1 MAISQMKKISLIFSK
16 ETLDALLLVLQQ
28 SQVVQIRDITQMTDW
43 QEAFETAQVNL
54 PQIHLQESD
63 KELAGEEVLSHLA
76 KRQQSLE
83 TTVGKLQHFIP
94 KEGTIQSLRKADF
107 SMSFAELEAF
117 GRDNSADV
125 LINRVNDKIKQ
136 NRNLE
141 RRIAEHQAEI
151 NRLMNWRSLEVTPK
165 ELSHFDFVHAVV
177 GTIPKTDDDALYHN
191 LKANSALEVQ
201 DVFSSEL
208 EYGVIV
214 FQSDKVMSSLDDYG
228 FKPFDYDKNILPAQ
242 AISQMQDEVATW
254 TAEKL
259 EVEGELKVSQRELQ
273 ELKVQTD
280 YVLGLYARQEAKKK
294 LASTK
299 HLVALEGW
307 AEAEQIDRLKS
318 DIQAQFGDGVFI
330 QELDVVEDDWENVPI
345 KLKNH
350 PLIEPFELVTEM
362 YALPKY
368 YEKDPTPIL
377 MPFYFTFFG
386 MMVADLGYGLFL
398 FLATFLALK
407 LFNLPKGTRR
417 FLKFFNILAV
427 AVSLWGIVY
436 GSFFGYTMPIVLLS
450 TTTDVMTILLLSVAF
465 GFVTVVVGLLL
476 GGLQK
481 LRLKDYVESY
491 NSGFAWCLIL
501 IGILLIVLGAML
513 PHLSVLTT
521 IGAVL
526 AIANAIGIVI
536 VSIIQAKS
544 LVGLGSGLYNLYNI
558 SGYVGDLVSFTR
570 LMALGLS
577 GASIGSA
584 FNLIVEI
591 FPPVARFTIGI
602 VIFILLHAINI
613 FLSLLSGYV
622 HGARLMFVEFFGKFY
637 EGGGKPFRPLKSSEK
652 YVKVTIKSQS
662 EEN

>member
-1 MAISQMKKISLIFSK
+1 MR
-16 ETLDALLLVLQQ
+16 V
-28 SQVVQIRDITQMTDW
+28 R
-43 QEAFETAQVNL
+43 
-54 PQIHLQESD
+54 
-63 KELAGEEVLSHLA
+63 
-76 KRQQSLE
+76 
-83 TTVGKLQHFIP
+83 KL
-94 KEGTIQSLRKADF
+94 
-107 SMSFAELEAF
+107 
-117 GRDNSADV
+117 
-125 LINRVNDKIKQ
+125 
-136 NRNLE
+136 
-141 RRIAEHQAEI
+141 
-151 NRLMNWRSLEVTPK
+151 
-165 ELSHFDFVHAVV
+165 
-177 GTIPKTDDDALYHN
+177 
-191 LKANSALEVQ
+191 
-201 DVFSSEL
+201 
-208 EYGVIV
+208 
-214 FQSDKVMSSLDDYG
+214 
-228 FKPFDYDKNILPAQ
+228 
-242 AISQMQDEVATW
+242 
-254 TAEKL
+254 
-259 EVEGELKVSQRELQ
+259 
-273 ELKVQTD
+273 
-280 YVLGLYARQEAKKK
+280 KK

-307 AEAEQIDRLKS
+307 TEAEQIDSLKS

-386 MMVADLGYGLFL
+386 MMVVDLGYGLFL

-417 FLKFFNILAV
+417 FLKFFNMLAV

-481 LRLKDYVESY
+481 LRLKDYAESY
-491 NSGFAWCLIL
+491 NFGFAWCLIL

-513 PHLSVLTT
+513 PHLSVMTT
-521 IGAVL
+521 IGSVL

-544 LVGLGSGLYNLYNI
+544 LVGLGSGFYNLYNI
-558 SGYVGDLVSFTR
+558 SGYVGNLVSFTR

-577 GASIGSA
+577 GASISSA
-584 FNLIVEI
+584 FNLIIEI
-591 FPPVARFTIGI
+591 FPPVVRFTIGI

-613 FLSLLSGYV
+613 FLSLLSGYM

-637 EGGGKPFRPLKSSEK
+637 EGGGKPFRPLVEEMFSVPTKEVQLFIETENVMSVTVPKMHSHIENPYGDDNGDVVYSYLASNSEMDDTLVAIEGLTEELLRLAEIEKSCQLMADEIEK
-652 YVKVTIKSQS
+652 TRRRVNGLEYSTIPQLEETIHYIELKLEETERANLVRIMKVK
-662 EEN
+662 